1 MTHQTTAA
9 TGRMLEIVAEATADN
24 LLTYTRDVSQW
35 VRMSGSD
42 DERKAF
48 AVIEELVRG
57 WGLDVQR
64 AEPVCLTSWPVAASI
79 TLPGGETV
87 TCITHSFS
95 GSTPGVTG
103 ELIDA
108 GDGSPEA
115 YTGLDLAGKIALVT
129 DPASPGKAVAA
140 EPTGALAVIHVNP
153 GETIKEMIVSP
164 VWGSPTPETID
175 LLPTLPH
182 VSVNR
187 ASGDRLREAMAAGAG
202 EVTVTTE
209 VDTRWR
215 PLPLL
220 VATIPAGDPDGS
232 GDFVL
237 LSGHVDSWHYG
248 AIDNGTAD
256 ACALE
261 TARVLAAH
269 RDELRRDVRVAFWS
283 GHSHARYGTS
293 AWYADE
299 HWLELYEHCVAHV
312 NIDMPGYKGAT
323 DLTQAP
329 LTAEAFGMAG
339 EVIAAIGEQEL
350 AYHRMQRMGDQS
362 FWGAGV
368 PSVFMNISAAGPG
381 VTMEW
386 YHTPLDTMDYID
398 PALLE
403 RDGRILLG
411 ATWRLASDEILPLDQ
426 LAPAE
431 EILAELR
438 ALDAVAGGAFN
449 MLGLLADAEGLVE
462 AAGRLRD
469 ARSTANADAASLNDA
484 TKAASRALMPVN
496 YTSRGPFEQDLAL
509 PIPTLPGLQAVREL
523 VALPEGSPERLT
535 LETRLRR
542 ERNRLAHALR
552 EARFAI
558 EAALF

>member
-1 MTHQTTAA
+1 MTTGTPATT
-9 TGRMLEIVAEATADN
+9 RMLEIVAEASADN
-24 LLTYTRDVSQW
+24 LLAYTRDISQW

-42 DERKAF
+42 DELKAF
-48 AVIEELVRG
+48 AVIENLVRG
-57 WGLDVQR
+57 WGMDVQR
-64 AEPVCLTSWPVAASI
+64 ADPVCLTSWPVSASL

-87 TCITHSFS
+87 PCITHSFS
-95 GSTPGVTG
+95 GSTTGVTG
-103 ELIDA
+103 ELVDA

-115 YTGLDLAGKIALVT
+115 YAGLDLAGKIALVT

-140 EPTGALAVIHVNP
+140 EATGALAVIHVNP
-153 GETIKEMIVSP
+153 VETIMELIVSP

-187 ASGDRLREAMAAGAG
+187 ASGDRLRAAMADGPV
-202 EVTVTTE
+202 EVTVATE

-220 VATIPAGDPDGS
+220 VATVPAGNPDGS

-269 RDELRRDVRVAFWS
+269 RDELRRDLRVAFWS

-299 HWLELYEHCVAHV
+299 HWLELNEHCVAHV
-312 NIDMPGYKGAT
+312 NIDMPGYRGAT

-329 LTAEAFGMAG
+329 LTAEAFGLAG
-339 EVIAAIGEQEL
+339 DVIRAIGDQEL

-398 PALLE
+398 PPLLE

-411 ATWRLASDEILPLDQ
+411 ATWRLATDEILPLDQ
-426 LAPAE
+426 VAPAE
-431 EILAELR
+431 EIRDELK
-438 ALDAVAGGAFN
+438 ALNEVAGGAFN
-449 MLGLLADAEGLVE
+449 LLGLWADADVLVE
-462 AAGRLRD
+462 AATRLR
-469 ARSTANADAASLNDA
+469 AAQRDA
-484 TKAASRALMPVN
+484 TVDAETLNLTTKAVSRALMPVN
-496 YTSRGPFEQDLAL
+496 YTTTGPFGQDLAL
-509 PIPTLPGLQAVREL
+509 PIPTLPGLQPVREL
-523 VALPEGSPERLT
+523 VALPEGSAERLT

-542 ERNRLAHALR
+542 ERNRFGHALR

-558 EAALF
+558 EAALS